1 MLVPRMMS
9 TEPRSHSSGPAMR
22 RRMVVLP
29 APFGPT
35 SPMRERGLMP
45 QSIPFRT
52 SWTPY
57 DRVTPLSRIIRPV
70 YTPGG
75 VRFNVRGDRGSGEK
89 DDLAGGARLH
99 DRLVGAPRLGERQL
113 ARDDRPQRA
122 ALETGLERGMQRPG
136 LGLRGVPEAHRQN
149 RRIAPHAI
157 ARIDLD
163 PAAAADDDD
172 APARRQGLEI
182 DPEID
187 VRQHLE

>member
-1 MLVPRMMS
+1 MLVPRRTS
-9 TEPRSHSSGPAMR
+9 TEPRSHSSCPAMR

-35 SPMRERGLMP
+35 RPMRERGLML

-99 DRLVGAPRLGERQL
+99 ERLLGARRLGVRQL
-113 ARDDRPQRA
+113 ARDDRPQHA
-122 ALETGLERGMQRPG
+122 AFWTCLERGMQRPG
-136 LGLRGVPEAHRQN
+136 LCLRGVPEAHGLN
-149 RRIAPHAI
+149 FPISSYAI
-157 ARIDLD
+157 
-163 PAAAADDDD
+163 
-172 APARRQGLEI
+172 
-182 DPEID
+182 
-187 VRQHLE
+187 